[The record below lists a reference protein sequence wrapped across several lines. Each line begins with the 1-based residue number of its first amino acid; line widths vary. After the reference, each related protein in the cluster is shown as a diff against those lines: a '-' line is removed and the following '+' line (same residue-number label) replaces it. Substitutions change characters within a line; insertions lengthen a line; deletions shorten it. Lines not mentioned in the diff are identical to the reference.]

1 MKPKIRSASIT
12 LSTFAAPAA
21 TASRATLED
30 PLTAYQGESNAAG
43 RAPPTASGRDCV
55 WGAVSVKAPACHF
68 QPIRNPPDMPRS
80 CASRTCKPHESRTP
94 GA

>member
-43 RAPPTASGRDCV
+43 RAPPRQIFPNDQI
-55 WGAVSVKAPACHF
+55 F
-68 QPIRNPPDMPRS
+68 RNQ
-80 CASRTCKPHESRTP
+80 
-94 GA
+94 